1 MAITVRLGN
10 RSQETSKLAS
20 IGEDAEVKVS
30 RIVYQG
36 LRSLVQNKHILDDYN
51 NGLIPKELVA
61 LYEDFNKM
69 LNGETVDVEIQKL
82 DEYLGSL
89 GIDQDYAYL
98 KDTIYVEP
106 WIEYIDQ
113 LPSRNV
119 VDDST
124 GIVNNVIDRTTGY
137 NVIHN
142 TEK

>member
-20 IGEDAEVKVS
+20 IGEDTSVKVS

-61 LYEDFNKM
+61 LYEDFSKIN
-69 LNGETVDVEIQKL
+69 NGETVDIEIQKL

-89 GIDQDYAYL
+89 GVNQDYVYF
-98 KDTIYVEP
+98 KDTIYIEP
-106 WIEYIDQ
+106 WISASSQ
-113 LPSRNV
+113 FFSRNV
-119 VDDST
+119 IDDST
-124 GIVNNVIDRTTGY
+124 GTTNNVIDRNTGY